1 MEDTDFEIQVEGTE
15 VLPDMIGDAIGVEDV
30 EELFA
35 ENTGE
40 SESDITE
47 KDVSG
52 LPEGAL
58 AELNVRE

>member
-1 MEDTDFEIQVEGTE
+1 MVQEGGGRAARCRRVSPKATTRHLAKE
-15 VLPDMIGDAIGVEDV
+15 SVSKNA
-30 EELFA
+30 
-35 ENTGE
+35 GE

>member
-1 MEDTDFEIQVEGTE
+1 MVKGPE
-15 VLPDMIGDAIGVEDV
+15 VLPNRFGDAIVTQTE
-30 EELFA
+30 EELLS

>member
-1 MEDTDFEIQVEGTE
+1 VVKGPE
-15 VLPDMIGDAIGVEDV
+15 VLPNRFGDAIVTQTE
-30 EELFA
+30 EELLS

-40 SESDITE
+40 SECDITE